1 MPWKDAFEQ
10 EYSMLKNL
18 VYLLFPLFVF
28 AAGDAAAALVKD
40 IGLRG
45 GAPGGGSPV
54 NGLNEFE
61 LALFKE
67 GRARVVE
74 LETTCATCAA
84 VPSGSPTN
92 EDPLLATRTS
102 ATGLYPRF
110 NADQCSACH
119 SQPTIGGS
127 GGFLVPNPRDD
138 VRRVPENP
146 LFDLVP
152 HRFGQTNKVPSFIQ
166 QYGPI
171 RVPRF
176 VKNADGTPD
185 GHIYPLYTIVG
196 RSDDPTI
203 PACNAQVLPQPNF
216 EAEWKKGNI
225 AFRIPLQLFG
235 MGLIEAI
242 PDAEILA
249 RHRATAAYRAQNGIV
264 GVPNGSVRNRF
275 GWKAQHKS
283 LEQFTD
289 PNNEFAPS
297 MRKIDPKC
305 IGPDTEERP
314 PLLGSSEFE
323 APSADL
329 INPVVLLASS
339 FMRYLDAPRPAPM
352 NALAQRGKTLFGTGP
367 EQPGIGC
374 VACHTAQMTTSDKA
388 QAVALQK
395 RPVALYSDL
404 LLHRMGPALA
414 DNITQ
419 GQAKGD
425 MFRTPPLW
433 GVGQRRFFLHD
444 GRTDDLLQAIEAHAS
459 PAGSGYPASE
469 ANAVIARFKFLP
481 PADQQAILSFL
492 RAL

>member
-1 MPWKDAFEQ
+1 
-10 EYSMLKNL
+10 MLKKIIATAASLL
-18 VYLLFPLFVF
+18 VLAF
-28 AAGDAAAALVKD
+28 GGNALAIVKD

-54 NGLNEFE
+54 SGLNPFE
-61 LALFKE
+61 QALFQE
-67 GRARVVE
+67 GRGRVVE

-84 VPSGSPTN
+84 LTSGAPTG

-102 ATGLYPRF
+102 ATGLSARF
-110 NADQCSACH
+110 NADQCIACH
-119 SQPTIGGS
+119 SQPAIGGS
-127 GGFLVPNPRDD
+127 GGFLVPNPKDS

-152 HRFGQTNKVPSFIQ
+152 HRFGQTNKVPSFIK

-176 VKNADGTPD
+176 VKKTDGTPD

-196 RSDDPTI
+196 RTDDPSI
-203 PACNAQVLPQPNF
+203 PGCNAQVLPQPDF
-216 EAEWKKGNI
+216 ETEFKKANI

-242 PDAEILA
+242 PDGEILA
-249 RHRATAAYRAQNGIV
+249 RHRAMTAYRTQNGIV
-264 GVPNGSVRNRF
+264 GVPNGSVSYRF
-275 GWKAQHKS
+275 GWKAQHKA

-289 PNNEFAPS
+289 ANNEFAPQ
-297 MRKIDPKC
+297 MKKIDPKC

-314 PLLGSSEFE
+314 QLLGGAEFE
-323 APSADL
+323 APSVDL
-329 INPVVLLASS
+329 INPVVLLATS

-352 NALAQRGKTLFGTGP
+352 NALAQRGKALFGTGP

-374 VACHTAQMTTSDKA
+374 VACHTAQMTTSATA
-388 QAVALQK
+388 QTAALQK
-395 RPVALYSDL
+395 RTVELYSDL
-404 LLHRMGPALA
+404 LLHRMGPGLA

-444 GRTDDLLQAIEAHAS
+444 GRTDDLLKAIEAHAS
-459 PAGSGYPASE
+459 TAGNGYPASE
-469 ANAVIARFKFLP
+469 ANAVITRFTLLP